1 MELRNIKTFARIA
14 EVGSF
19 TRVATELGYTQS
31 AVTMQIKQLERELG
45 CVLFER
51 LGRSVR
57 LTPEGER
64 LLPVAN
70 RMLQAAD
77 EASRIAQE
85 PGEVSGTLRIGVSD
99 SLLVGVLAPVLSEL
113 SRTYP
118 RVCVSTHQQM
128 PDEQFAMLRRNDIDV
143 LLLLDERMERPEW
156 VKVFEAPAEVGFV
169 AAATDPMTRRARVPL
184 EEVLSRPLFL
194 TERDVS
200 YRAGLDERI
209 WARGLEATPR
219 VCVSTHQQMPDEQFA
234 MLRRNDIDVLLLL
247 DERMERPEWVKVF
260 EAPAEVGF
268 VAAATDPMTRRAR
281 VPLEE
286 VLSRPLF
293 LTERD
298 VSYRAGLDE
307 RIWAR
312 GLEATPRVEC
322 GNTAFLA
329 ELVEGC
335 GGVSFLPS
343 CAVRAAVAAGRLAH
357 VDVDLERLDLWHQAI
372 VRKNKVVTP
381 QMRLFLELVQREL
394 CG

>member
-31 AVTMQIKQLERELG
+31 AVTMQIQQLERELG

-169 AAATDPMTRRARVPL
+169 AAATDPMA
-184 EEVLSRPLFL
+184 
-194 TERDVS
+194 
-200 YRAGLDERI
+200 
-209 WARGLEATPR
+209 
-219 VCVSTHQQMPDEQFA
+219 
-234 MLRRNDIDVLLLL
+234 
-247 DERMERPEWVKVF
+247 
-260 EAPAEVGF
+260 
-268 VAAATDPMTRRAR
+268 RRAR

-329 ELVEGC
+329 ELR
-335 GGVSFLPS
+335 GGLRRRVLLAVVR
-343 CAVRAAVAAGRLAH
+343 CARGRRGRQARARGR
-357 VDVDLERLDLWHQAI
+357 
-372 VRKNKVVTP
+372 
-381 QMRLFLELVQREL
+381 
-394 CG
+394 

>member
-31 AVTMQIKQLERELG
+31 AVTMQVKQLERELG

-77 EASRIAQE
+77 EASRIAQK

-118 RVCVSTHQQM
+118 RVCASTHQQM

-169 AAATDPMTRRARVPL
+169 ASATDPLARRTKVPL

-200 YRAGLDERI
+200 YR
-209 WARGLEATPR
+209 T
-219 VCVSTHQQMPDEQFA
+219 
-234 MLRRNDIDVLLLL
+234 
-247 DERMERPEWVKVF
+247 
-260 EAPAEVGF
+260 
-268 VAAATDPMTRRAR
+268 
-281 VPLEE
+281 
-286 VLSRPLF
+286 
-293 LTERD
+293 
-298 VSYRAGLDE
+298 GLDE

-322 GNTAFLA
+322 GNTAFLT

-357 VDVDLERLDLWHQAI
+357 VDVDFERLDLWHQAI

-394 CG
+394 CS

>member
-1 MELRNIKTFARIA
+1 M
-14 EVGSF
+14 
-19 TRVATELGYTQS
+19 
-31 AVTMQIKQLERELG
+31 
-45 CVLFER
+45 
-51 LGRSVR
+51 
-57 LTPEGER
+57 
-64 LLPVAN
+64 
-70 RMLQAAD
+70 
-77 EASRIAQE
+77 
-85 PGEVSGTLRIGVSD
+85 
-99 SLLVGVLAPVLSEL
+99 GVLVPVLSEL

-118 RVCVSTHQQM
+118 RVCASTHQQM

-156 VKVFEAPAEVGFV
+156 VKVFEVPAEVGFV
-169 AAATDPMTRRARVPL
+169 AAATDSLARRTKVPL

-200 YRAGLDERI
+200 YR
-209 WARGLEATPR
+209 T
-219 VCVSTHQQMPDEQFA
+219 
-234 MLRRNDIDVLLLL
+234 
-247 DERMERPEWVKVF
+247 
-260 EAPAEVGF
+260 
-268 VAAATDPMTRRAR
+268 
-281 VPLEE
+281 
-286 VLSRPLF
+286 
-293 LTERD
+293 
-298 VSYRAGLDE
+298 GLDE

-394 CG
+394 CK

>member
-1 MELRNIKTFARIA
+1 MELRNIRTFARIA

-19 TRVATELGYTQS
+19 TRVAMELGYTQS
-31 AVTMQIKQLERELG
+31 AVTMQVKQLERELG

-77 EASRIAQE
+77 EASRIAQK

-118 RVCVSTHQQM
+118 RVCASTHQQM

-143 LLLLDERMERPEW
+143 LLLLDQRMERPEW
-156 VKVFEAPAEVGFV
+156 VKVFEVPAEVGFV
-169 AAATDPMTRRARVPL
+169 VAASDPLARRAKVPL

-209 WARGLEATPR
+209 WARGLE
-219 VCVSTHQQMPDEQFA
+219 V
-234 MLRRNDIDVLLLL
+234 
-247 DERMERPEWVKVF
+247 
-260 EAPAEVGF
+260 
-268 VAAATDPMTRRAR
+268 
-281 VPLEE
+281 
-286 VLSRPLF
+286 
-293 LTERD
+293 
-298 VSYRAGLDE
+298 
-307 RIWAR
+307 
-312 GLEATPRVEC
+312 TPRVEC

-335 GGVSFLPS
+335 GGVSFLPA

>member
-219 VCVSTHQQMPDEQFA
+219 V
-234 MLRRNDIDVLLLL
+234 
-247 DERMERPEWVKVF
+247 
-260 EAPAEVGF
+260 
-268 VAAATDPMTRRAR
+268 
-281 VPLEE
+281 
-286 VLSRPLF
+286 
-293 LTERD
+293 
-298 VSYRAGLDE
+298 
-307 RIWAR
+307 
-312 GLEATPRVEC
+312 EC

-343 CAVRAAVAAGRLAH
+343 CAARAAVAAGRLAH
-357 VDVDLERLDLWHQAI
+357 VDVDFERLDLWHQAI

>member
-31 AVTMQIKQLERELG
+31 AVTMQVKQLERELG

-77 EASRIAQE
+77 EASRIAQK
-85 PGEVSGTLRIGVSD
+85 PGEVSGMLRIGVSD

-118 RVCVSTHQQM
+118 RVCASTHQQM

-156 VKVFEAPAEVGFV
+156 VKVFEVPAEVGFV
-169 AAATDPMTRRARVPL
+169 AAATDPLARRTKVPL

-200 YRAGLDERI
+200 YR
-209 WARGLEATPR
+209 T
-219 VCVSTHQQMPDEQFA
+219 
-234 MLRRNDIDVLLLL
+234 
-247 DERMERPEWVKVF
+247 
-260 EAPAEVGF
+260 
-268 VAAATDPMTRRAR
+268 
-281 VPLEE
+281 
-286 VLSRPLF
+286 
-293 LTERD
+293 
-298 VSYRAGLDE
+298 GLDE

-322 GNTAFLA
+322 GNTAFLT

-357 VDVDLERLDLWHQAI
+357 VDVDFERLDLWHQAI

-394 CG
+394 CK

>member
-1 MELRNIKTFARIA
+1 MKLRNIKTFARIA

-219 VCVSTHQQMPDEQFA
+219 V
-234 MLRRNDIDVLLLL
+234 
-247 DERMERPEWVKVF
+247 
-260 EAPAEVGF
+260 
-268 VAAATDPMTRRAR
+268 
-281 VPLEE
+281 
-286 VLSRPLF
+286 
-293 LTERD
+293 
-298 VSYRAGLDE
+298 
-307 RIWAR
+307 
-312 GLEATPRVEC
+312 EC

-357 VDVDLERLDLWHQAI
+357 VDVDFERLDLWHQAI

>member
-31 AVTMQIKQLERELG
+31 AVTMQVKQLEHELG

-77 EASRIAQE
+77 EASRIAQK

-118 RVCVSTHQQM
+118 RVCASTHQQM

-156 VKVFEAPAEVGFV
+156 VKVFEVPAEVGFV
-169 AAATDPMTRRARVPL
+169 AAATDPLARRTKVPL

-200 YRAGLDERI
+200 YR
-209 WARGLEATPR
+209 T
-219 VCVSTHQQMPDEQFA
+219 
-234 MLRRNDIDVLLLL
+234 
-247 DERMERPEWVKVF
+247 
-260 EAPAEVGF
+260 
-268 VAAATDPMTRRAR
+268 
-281 VPLEE
+281 
-286 VLSRPLF
+286 
-293 LTERD
+293 
-298 VSYRAGLDE
+298 GLDE

-357 VDVDLERLDLWHQAI
+357 VDVDFERLDLWHQAI

-394 CG
+394 CK

>member
-31 AVTMQIKQLERELG
+31 AVTMQVKQLERELG

-77 EASRIAQE
+77 EASRIAQK
-85 PGEVSGTLRIGVSD
+85 PGEVSGMLRIGVSD

-118 RVCVSTHQQM
+118 RVCASTHQQM

-156 VKVFEAPAEVGFV
+156 VKVFEVPAEVGFV
-169 AAATDPMTRRARVPL
+169 AAATDPLARRTKVPL

-200 YRAGLDERI
+200 YR
-209 WARGLEATPR
+209 T
-219 VCVSTHQQMPDEQFA
+219 
-234 MLRRNDIDVLLLL
+234 
-247 DERMERPEWVKVF
+247 
-260 EAPAEVGF
+260 
-268 VAAATDPMTRRAR
+268 
-281 VPLEE
+281 
-286 VLSRPLF
+286 
-293 LTERD
+293 
-298 VSYRAGLDE
+298 GLDE

-357 VDVDLERLDLWHQAI
+357 VDVDFERLDLWHQAI

-394 CG
+394 RK

>member
-31 AVTMQIKQLERELG
+31 AVTMQVKQLERELD

-77 EASRIAQE
+77 EASRIAQK

-118 RVCVSTHQQM
+118 RVCASTHQQM

-156 VKVFEAPAEVGFV
+156 VKVFEVPAEVGFV
-169 AAATDPMTRRARVPL
+169 AAATDPLARRTKVPL

-200 YRAGLDERI
+200 YR
-209 WARGLEATPR
+209 T
-219 VCVSTHQQMPDEQFA
+219 
-234 MLRRNDIDVLLLL
+234 
-247 DERMERPEWVKVF
+247 
-260 EAPAEVGF
+260 
-268 VAAATDPMTRRAR
+268 
-281 VPLEE
+281 
-286 VLSRPLF
+286 
-293 LTERD
+293 
-298 VSYRAGLDE
+298 GLDE

-357 VDVDLERLDLWHQAI
+357 VDVDFERLDLWHQAI
-372 VRKNKVVTP
+372 VRKNKVMTP

-394 CG
+394 CK

>member
-1 MELRNIKTFARIA
+1 MELRNIRTFARIA

-31 AVTMQIKQLERELG
+31 AVTMQVKQLERELG

-77 EASRIAQE
+77 EASRIAQK

-118 RVCVSTHQQM
+118 RVCASTHQQM

-169 AAATDPMTRRARVPL
+169 AAASDPLARRAKVPL
-184 EEVLSRPLFL
+184 KEVLSRPLFL

-209 WARGLEATPR
+209 WARGLE
-219 VCVSTHQQMPDEQFA
+219 V
-234 MLRRNDIDVLLLL
+234 
-247 DERMERPEWVKVF
+247 
-260 EAPAEVGF
+260 
-268 VAAATDPMTRRAR
+268 
-281 VPLEE
+281 
-286 VLSRPLF
+286 
-293 LTERD
+293 
-298 VSYRAGLDE
+298 
-307 RIWAR
+307 
-312 GLEATPRVEC
+312 TPRVEC

-343 CAVRAAVAAGRLAH
+343 CAVRVAVAAGRLAH

-394 CG
+394 CS

>member
-31 AVTMQIKQLERELG
+31 AVTMQVKQLERELG

-77 EASRIAQE
+77 EASRIAQK

-118 RVCVSTHQQM
+118 RVCASTHQQM

-156 VKVFEAPAEVGFV
+156 VKVFEVPAEVGFV
-169 AAATDPMTRRARVPL
+169 AAATDPLARRTKVPL

-200 YRAGLDERI
+200 YR
-209 WARGLEATPR
+209 T
-219 VCVSTHQQMPDEQFA
+219 
-234 MLRRNDIDVLLLL
+234 
-247 DERMERPEWVKVF
+247 
-260 EAPAEVGF
+260 
-268 VAAATDPMTRRAR
+268 
-281 VPLEE
+281 
-286 VLSRPLF
+286 
-293 LTERD
+293 
-298 VSYRAGLDE
+298 GLDE

-357 VDVDLERLDLWHQAI
+357 VDVDFERLDLWHQAI

-394 CG
+394 CK

>member
-31 AVTMQIKQLERELG
+31 AVTMQVKQLERELG

-77 EASRIAQE
+77 EASRIAQK

-118 RVCVSTHQQM
+118 RVCASTHQQM

-156 VKVFEAPAEVGFV
+156 VKVFEVPAEVGFV
-169 AAATDPMTRRARVPL
+169 AAATDPLARRTKVPL

-200 YRAGLDERI
+200 YR
-209 WARGLEATPR
+209 T
-219 VCVSTHQQMPDEQFA
+219 
-234 MLRRNDIDVLLLL
+234 
-247 DERMERPEWVKVF
+247 
-260 EAPAEVGF
+260 
-268 VAAATDPMTRRAR
+268 
-281 VPLEE
+281 
-286 VLSRPLF
+286 
-293 LTERD
+293 
-298 VSYRAGLDE
+298 GLDE

-322 GNTAFLA
+322 GNTAFLT

-357 VDVDLERLDLWHQAI
+357 VDVDFERLDLWHQAI

-381 QMRLFLELVQREL
+381 QMRLFLELVRREL
-394 CG
+394 CK

>member
-77 EASRIAQE
+77 EASRIAQK
-85 PGEVSGTLRIGVSD
+85 PDEVSGTLRIGVSD

-118 RVCVSTHQQM
+118 RVCASTHQQM

-169 AAATDPMTRRARVPL
+169 AAATDPMA
-184 EEVLSRPLFL
+184 
-194 TERDVS
+194 
-200 YRAGLDERI
+200 
-209 WARGLEATPR
+209 
-219 VCVSTHQQMPDEQFA
+219 
-234 MLRRNDIDVLLLL
+234 
-247 DERMERPEWVKVF
+247 
-260 EAPAEVGF
+260 
-268 VAAATDPMTRRAR
+268 RRAR

-357 VDVDLERLDLWHQAI
+357 VDVDFERLDLWHQAI

>member
-31 AVTMQIKQLERELG
+31 AVTMQVKQLERELG

-77 EASRIAQE
+77 EASRIAQK

-118 RVCVSTHQQM
+118 RVCASTHQQM

-156 VKVFEAPAEVGFV
+156 VKVFEVPAEVGFV
-169 AAATDPMTRRARVPL
+169 AAATDPLARRTKVPL

-200 YRAGLDERI
+200 YR
-209 WARGLEATPR
+209 T
-219 VCVSTHQQMPDEQFA
+219 
-234 MLRRNDIDVLLLL
+234 
-247 DERMERPEWVKVF
+247 
-260 EAPAEVGF
+260 
-268 VAAATDPMTRRAR
+268 
-281 VPLEE
+281 
-286 VLSRPLF
+286 
-293 LTERD
+293 
-298 VSYRAGLDE
+298 GLDE

-357 VDVDLERLDLWHQAI
+357 LDVDFERLDLWHQAI
-372 VRKNKVVTP
+372 VRKNKVMTP

-394 CG
+394 CK

>member
-1 MELRNIKTFARIA
+1 M
-14 EVGSF
+14 
-19 TRVATELGYTQS
+19 
-31 AVTMQIKQLERELG
+31 
-45 CVLFER
+45 LFER

-77 EASRIAQE
+77 EASRIAQK

-99 SLLVGVLAPVLSEL
+99 SLLMGVLAPVLSEL
-113 SRTYP
+113 SHTYP
-118 RVCVSTHQQM
+118 RVCASTHQQM

-156 VKVFEAPAEVGFV
+156 VKVFEVPAEVGFV
-169 AAATDPMTRRARVPL
+169 VAATDPMA
-184 EEVLSRPLFL
+184 
-194 TERDVS
+194 
-200 YRAGLDERI
+200 
-209 WARGLEATPR
+209 
-219 VCVSTHQQMPDEQFA
+219 
-234 MLRRNDIDVLLLL
+234 
-247 DERMERPEWVKVF
+247 
-260 EAPAEVGF
+260 
-268 VAAATDPMTRRAR
+268 RRAR

-357 VDVDLERLDLWHQAI
+357 VDVDFERLDLWHQAI

>member
-31 AVTMQIKQLERELG
+31 AVTMQVKQLERELG
-45 CVLFER
+45 SVLFER

-77 EASRIAQE
+77 EASRIAQK
-85 PGEVSGTLRIGVSD
+85 PGEVSGMLRIGVSD

-118 RVCVSTHQQM
+118 RVCASTHQQM

-156 VKVFEAPAEVGFV
+156 VKVFEVPAEVGFV
-169 AAATDPMTRRARVPL
+169 AAATDPLARRTKVPL

-200 YRAGLDERI
+200 YR
-209 WARGLEATPR
+209 T
-219 VCVSTHQQMPDEQFA
+219 
-234 MLRRNDIDVLLLL
+234 
-247 DERMERPEWVKVF
+247 
-260 EAPAEVGF
+260 
-268 VAAATDPMTRRAR
+268 
-281 VPLEE
+281 
-286 VLSRPLF
+286 
-293 LTERD
+293 
-298 VSYRAGLDE
+298 GLDE

-343 CAVRAAVAAGRLAH
+343 CAVRAAVTAGRLAH

-394 CG
+394 CK

>member
-31 AVTMQIKQLERELG
+31 AVTMQVKQLERELG

-51 LGRSVR
+51 LSRSVR

-77 EASRIAQE
+77 EASRIAQK

-118 RVCVSTHQQM
+118 RVCASTHQQM

-156 VKVFEAPAEVGFV
+156 VKVFEVPAEVGFV
-169 AAATDPMTRRARVPL
+169 AAATDPLARRTKVPL

-200 YRAGLDERI
+200 YR
-209 WARGLEATPR
+209 T
-219 VCVSTHQQMPDEQFA
+219 
-234 MLRRNDIDVLLLL
+234 
-247 DERMERPEWVKVF
+247 
-260 EAPAEVGF
+260 
-268 VAAATDPMTRRAR
+268 
-281 VPLEE
+281 
-286 VLSRPLF
+286 
-293 LTERD
+293 
-298 VSYRAGLDE
+298 GLDE

-322 GNTAFLA
+322 GNTAFLT

-357 VDVDLERLDLWHQAI
+357 VDVDFERLDLWHQAI

-394 CG
+394 CK

>member
-1 MELRNIKTFARIA
+1 MELRNIRTFARIA

-19 TRVATELGYTQS
+19 TRVAMELGYTQS
-31 AVTMQIKQLERELG
+31 AVTMQVKQLERELG

-77 EASRIAQE
+77 EASRIAQK

-118 RVCVSTHQQM
+118 RVCASTHQQM

-156 VKVFEAPAEVGFV
+156 VKVFEVPAEVGFV
-169 AAATDPMTRRARVPL
+169 VAASDPLARRAKVPL

-194 TERDVS
+194 TERNVS

-209 WARGLEATPR
+209 WARGLE
-219 VCVSTHQQMPDEQFA
+219 V
-234 MLRRNDIDVLLLL
+234 
-247 DERMERPEWVKVF
+247 
-260 EAPAEVGF
+260 
-268 VAAATDPMTRRAR
+268 
-281 VPLEE
+281 
-286 VLSRPLF
+286 
-293 LTERD
+293 
-298 VSYRAGLDE
+298 
-307 RIWAR
+307 
-312 GLEATPRVEC
+312 TPRVEC

-335 GGVSFLPS
+335 GGVSFLPA

-394 CG
+394 CS

>member
-1 MELRNIKTFARIA
+1 MELRNIRTFARIA

-19 TRVATELGYTQS
+19 TRVATELSYTQS
-31 AVTMQIKQLERELG
+31 AVTMQVKQLERELG

-77 EASRIAQE
+77 EASRIAQK
-85 PGEVSGTLRIGVSD
+85 PGEVSGMLRIGVSD

-118 RVCVSTHQQM
+118 RVCASTHQQM

-156 VKVFEAPAEVGFV
+156 VKVFEVPAEVGFV
-169 AAATDPMTRRARVPL
+169 VAATDPLARRAKVPL

-200 YRAGLDERI
+200 YRTGLDERI
-209 WARGLEATPR
+209 WARGLE
-219 VCVSTHQQMPDEQFA
+219 V
-234 MLRRNDIDVLLLL
+234 
-247 DERMERPEWVKVF
+247 
-260 EAPAEVGF
+260 
-268 VAAATDPMTRRAR
+268 
-281 VPLEE
+281 
-286 VLSRPLF
+286 
-293 LTERD
+293 
-298 VSYRAGLDE
+298 
-307 RIWAR
+307 
-312 GLEATPRVEC
+312 TPRVEC
-322 GNTAFLA
+322 GNTAFLT

-394 CG
+394 CK

>member
-31 AVTMQIKQLERELG
+31 AVTMQVKQLERELG

-77 EASRIAQE
+77 EAFRIAQK

-118 RVCVSTHQQM
+118 RVCASTHQQM

-156 VKVFEAPAEVGFV
+156 VKVFEVPAEVGFV
-169 AAATDPMTRRARVPL
+169 AAATDPLARRTKVPL

-200 YRAGLDERI
+200 YR
-209 WARGLEATPR
+209 T
-219 VCVSTHQQMPDEQFA
+219 
-234 MLRRNDIDVLLLL
+234 
-247 DERMERPEWVKVF
+247 
-260 EAPAEVGF
+260 
-268 VAAATDPMTRRAR
+268 
-281 VPLEE
+281 
-286 VLSRPLF
+286 
-293 LTERD
+293 
-298 VSYRAGLDE
+298 GLDE

-357 VDVDLERLDLWHQAI
+357 VDVDFERLDLWHQAI

-394 CG
+394 CK

>member
-31 AVTMQIKQLERELG
+31 AVTMQIKRLERELG

-219 VCVSTHQQMPDEQFA
+219 V
-234 MLRRNDIDVLLLL
+234 
-247 DERMERPEWVKVF
+247 
-260 EAPAEVGF
+260 
-268 VAAATDPMTRRAR
+268 
-281 VPLEE
+281 
-286 VLSRPLF
+286 
-293 LTERD
+293 
-298 VSYRAGLDE
+298 
-307 RIWAR
+307 
-312 GLEATPRVEC
+312 EC

-357 VDVDLERLDLWHQAI
+357 VDVDFERLDLWHQAI

>member
-31 AVTMQIKQLERELG
+31 AVTMQVKQLERELG

-77 EASRIAQE
+77 EASRIAQK
-85 PGEVSGTLRIGVSD
+85 PDEVSGTLRIGVSD

-118 RVCVSTHQQM
+118 RVCASTHQQM

-143 LLLLDERMERPEW
+143 LLLLDEHMERPEW

-169 AAATDPMTRRARVPL
+169 AAATDPLARRTKVPL
-184 EEVLSRPLFL
+184 EELLSRPLFL

-200 YRAGLDERI
+200 YRTGLDERV
-209 WARGLEATPR
+209 WA
-219 VCVSTHQQMPDEQFA
+219 H
-234 MLRRNDIDVLLLL
+234 
-247 DERMERPEWVKVF
+247 
-260 EAPAEVGF
+260 
-268 VAAATDPMTRRAR
+268 
-281 VPLEE
+281 
-286 VLSRPLF
+286 
-293 LTERD
+293 
-298 VSYRAGLDE
+298 
-307 RIWAR
+307 

-394 CG
+394 CK

>member
-219 VCVSTHQQMPDEQFA
+219 V
-234 MLRRNDIDVLLLL
+234 
-247 DERMERPEWVKVF
+247 
-260 EAPAEVGF
+260 
-268 VAAATDPMTRRAR
+268 
-281 VPLEE
+281 
-286 VLSRPLF
+286 
-293 LTERD
+293 
-298 VSYRAGLDE
+298 
-307 RIWAR
+307 
-312 GLEATPRVEC
+312 EC

-357 VDVDLERLDLWHQAI
+357 VDVDFERLDLWHQAI
-372 VRKNKVVTP
+372 VRKNKVVPP

>member
-31 AVTMQIKQLERELG
+31 AVTMQVKQLERELG

-77 EASRIAQE
+77 EAFRIAQK

-118 RVCVSTHQQM
+118 RVCASTHQQM

-156 VKVFEAPAEVGFV
+156 VKVFEVPAEVGFV
-169 AAATDPMTRRARVPL
+169 AAATDPLARRTKVPL

-200 YRAGLDERI
+200 YR
-209 WARGLEATPR
+209 T
-219 VCVSTHQQMPDEQFA
+219 
-234 MLRRNDIDVLLLL
+234 
-247 DERMERPEWVKVF
+247 
-260 EAPAEVGF
+260 
-268 VAAATDPMTRRAR
+268 
-281 VPLEE
+281 
-286 VLSRPLF
+286 
-293 LTERD
+293 
-298 VSYRAGLDE
+298 GLDE

-357 VDVDLERLDLWHQAI
+357 VDVDFERLDLWHQAI

-381 QMRLFLELVQREL
+381 QMCLFLELVQREL
-394 CG
+394 CK

>member
-31 AVTMQIKQLERELG
+31 AVTMQIKQLERELD

-209 WARGLEATPR
+209 WARGLEATP
-219 VCVSTHQQMPDEQFA
+219 H
-234 MLRRNDIDVLLLL
+234 
-247 DERMERPEWVKVF
+247 
-260 EAPAEVGF
+260 
-268 VAAATDPMTRRAR
+268 
-281 VPLEE
+281 
-286 VLSRPLF
+286 
-293 LTERD
+293 
-298 VSYRAGLDE
+298 
-307 RIWAR
+307 
-312 GLEATPRVEC
+312 VEC

-357 VDVDLERLDLWHQAI
+357 VDVDFERLDLWHQAI

>member
-31 AVTMQIKQLERELG
+31 AVTMQVKQLERELD

-77 EASRIAQE
+77 EASRIAQK

-118 RVCVSTHQQM
+118 RVCASTHQQM

-156 VKVFEAPAEVGFV
+156 VKVFEVPAEVGFV
-169 AAATDPMTRRARVPL
+169 AAATDPLARRTKVPL

-200 YRAGLDERI
+200 YR
-209 WARGLEATPR
+209 T
-219 VCVSTHQQMPDEQFA
+219 
-234 MLRRNDIDVLLLL
+234 
-247 DERMERPEWVKVF
+247 
-260 EAPAEVGF
+260 
-268 VAAATDPMTRRAR
+268 
-281 VPLEE
+281 
-286 VLSRPLF
+286 
-293 LTERD
+293 
-298 VSYRAGLDE
+298 GLDE

-357 VDVDLERLDLWHQAI
+357 VDVDFERLDLWHQAI

-381 QMRLFLELVQREL
+381 QMRLFLELVRREL
-394 CG
+394 CK

>member
-31 AVTMQIKQLERELG
+31 AVTMQVKQLERELG

-77 EASRIAQE
+77 EASRIAQK

-118 RVCVSTHQQM
+118 RVCASTHQQM

-143 LLLLDERMERPEW
+143 LILLDERMERPEW
-156 VKVFEAPAEVGFV
+156 VKVFEVPAEVGFV
-169 AAATDPMTRRARVPL
+169 AAATDPLARRTKVPL

-200 YRAGLDERI
+200 YRTGLDERI
-209 WARGLEATPR
+209 WARGLE
-219 VCVSTHQQMPDEQFA
+219 V
-234 MLRRNDIDVLLLL
+234 
-247 DERMERPEWVKVF
+247 
-260 EAPAEVGF
+260 
-268 VAAATDPMTRRAR
+268 
-281 VPLEE
+281 
-286 VLSRPLF
+286 
-293 LTERD
+293 
-298 VSYRAGLDE
+298 
-307 RIWAR
+307 
-312 GLEATPRVEC
+312 TPRVEC

-343 CAVRAAVAAGRLAH
+343 CAVRAAIAAGRLAH
-357 VDVDLERLDLWHQAI
+357 VDVDLDRLDLWHQAI

-394 CG
+394 CK

>member
-31 AVTMQIKQLERELG
+31 AVTMQVKQLERELG

-77 EASRIAQE
+77 EASRIAQK

-118 RVCVSTHQQM
+118 RVCASTHQQM

-156 VKVFEAPAEVGFV
+156 VKVFEVPAEVGFV
-169 AAATDPMTRRARVPL
+169 AAATDPLARRTKVPL

-200 YRAGLDERI
+200 YR
-209 WARGLEATPR
+209 T
-219 VCVSTHQQMPDEQFA
+219 
-234 MLRRNDIDVLLLL
+234 
-247 DERMERPEWVKVF
+247 
-260 EAPAEVGF
+260 
-268 VAAATDPMTRRAR
+268 
-281 VPLEE
+281 
-286 VLSRPLF
+286 
-293 LTERD
+293 
-298 VSYRAGLDE
+298 GLDE

-357 VDVDLERLDLWHQAI
+357 VDVDFERLDLWHQAI

-381 QMRLFLELVQREL
+381 QMRLFLELVRREL
-394 CG
+394 CK

>member
-31 AVTMQIKQLERELG
+31 AVTMQVKQLERELD

-77 EASRIAQE
+77 EASRIAQK

-118 RVCVSTHQQM
+118 RVCASTHQQM

-156 VKVFEAPAEVGFV
+156 VKVFEVPAEVGFV
-169 AAATDPMTRRARVPL
+169 AAATDPLARRTKVPL

-200 YRAGLDERI
+200 YR
-209 WARGLEATPR
+209 T
-219 VCVSTHQQMPDEQFA
+219 
-234 MLRRNDIDVLLLL
+234 
-247 DERMERPEWVKVF
+247 
-260 EAPAEVGF
+260 
-268 VAAATDPMTRRAR
+268 
-281 VPLEE
+281 
-286 VLSRPLF
+286 
-293 LTERD
+293 
-298 VSYRAGLDE
+298 GLDE

-322 GNTAFLA
+322 GNTAFLT

-357 VDVDLERLDLWHQAI
+357 VDVDFERLDLWHQAI

-381 QMRLFLELVQREL
+381 QMRLFLELVRREL
-394 CG
+394 CK

>member
-31 AVTMQIKQLERELG
+31 AVTMQVKQLERELG

-77 EASRIAQE
+77 EASRIAQK

-118 RVCVSTHQQM
+118 RVCASTHQQM

-156 VKVFEAPAEVGFV
+156 VKVFEVPAEVGFV
-169 AAATDPMTRRARVPL
+169 AAATDPLTRRTKVPL

-200 YRAGLDERI
+200 YR
-209 WARGLEATPR
+209 T
-219 VCVSTHQQMPDEQFA
+219 
-234 MLRRNDIDVLLLL
+234 
-247 DERMERPEWVKVF
+247 
-260 EAPAEVGF
+260 
-268 VAAATDPMTRRAR
+268 
-281 VPLEE
+281 
-286 VLSRPLF
+286 
-293 LTERD
+293 
-298 VSYRAGLDE
+298 GLDE

-357 VDVDLERLDLWHQAI
+357 VDVDFERLDLWHQAI

-381 QMRLFLELVQREL
+381 QMHLFLELVRREL
-394 CG
+394 CK

>member
-31 AVTMQIKQLERELG
+31 AVTMQVKQLERELG

-51 LGRSVR
+51 LSRSVR

-77 EASRIAQE
+77 EASRIAQK

-118 RVCVSTHQQM
+118 RVCASTHQQM

-156 VKVFEAPAEVGFV
+156 VKVFEVPAEVGFV
-169 AAATDPMTRRARVPL
+169 AAATDPLARRTKVPL

-200 YRAGLDERI
+200 YR
-209 WARGLEATPR
+209 T
-219 VCVSTHQQMPDEQFA
+219 
-234 MLRRNDIDVLLLL
+234 
-247 DERMERPEWVKVF
+247 
-260 EAPAEVGF
+260 
-268 VAAATDPMTRRAR
+268 
-281 VPLEE
+281 
-286 VLSRPLF
+286 
-293 LTERD
+293 
-298 VSYRAGLDE
+298 GLDE

-357 VDVDLERLDLWHQAI
+357 LDVDFERLDLWHQAI
-372 VRKNKVVTP
+372 VRKNKVMTP

-394 CG
+394 CK

>member
-1 MELRNIKTFARIA
+1 MELRNIRTFARIA

-19 TRVATELGYTQS
+19 TRVAMELGYTQS
-31 AVTMQIKQLERELG
+31 AVTMQVKQLERELG

-77 EASRIAQE
+77 EASRIAQK

-118 RVCVSTHQQM
+118 RVCASTHQQM

-156 VKVFEAPAEVGFV
+156 VKVFEVPAEVGFV
-169 AAATDPMTRRARVPL
+169 VAASDPLARRAKVPL

-209 WARGLEATPR
+209 WARGLE
-219 VCVSTHQQMPDEQFA
+219 V
-234 MLRRNDIDVLLLL
+234 
-247 DERMERPEWVKVF
+247 
-260 EAPAEVGF
+260 
-268 VAAATDPMTRRAR
+268 
-281 VPLEE
+281 
-286 VLSRPLF
+286 
-293 LTERD
+293 
-298 VSYRAGLDE
+298 
-307 RIWAR
+307 
-312 GLEATPRVEC
+312 TPRVEC

-335 GGVSFLPS
+335 GGVSFLPA

-394 CG
+394 CS

>member
-1 MELRNIKTFARIA
+1 MELRNIRTFARIA

-19 TRVATELGYTQS
+19 TRVAIELGYTQS
-31 AVTMQIKQLERELG
+31 AVTMQVKQLERELG

-77 EASRIAQE
+77 EASRIAQK

-118 RVCVSTHQQM
+118 RVCASTHQQM

-156 VKVFEAPAEVGFV
+156 VKVFEVPAEVGFV
-169 AAATDPMTRRARVPL
+169 AAASDPLARRAKVPL

-209 WARGLEATPR
+209 WARGLE
-219 VCVSTHQQMPDEQFA
+219 V
-234 MLRRNDIDVLLLL
+234 
-247 DERMERPEWVKVF
+247 
-260 EAPAEVGF
+260 
-268 VAAATDPMTRRAR
+268 
-281 VPLEE
+281 
-286 VLSRPLF
+286 
-293 LTERD
+293 
-298 VSYRAGLDE
+298 
-307 RIWAR
+307 
-312 GLEATPRVEC
+312 TPRVEC

-335 GGVSFLPS
+335 GGVSFLPA
-343 CAVRAAVAAGRLAH
+343 CAVRVAVAAGRLAH

-394 CG
+394 CS

>member
-156 VKVFEAPAEVGFV
+156 AKVFEVPAEVGFV
-169 AAATDPMTRRARVPL
+169 AAATDPMA
-184 EEVLSRPLFL
+184 
-194 TERDVS
+194 
-200 YRAGLDERI
+200 
-209 WARGLEATPR
+209 
-219 VCVSTHQQMPDEQFA
+219 
-234 MLRRNDIDVLLLL
+234 
-247 DERMERPEWVKVF
+247 
-260 EAPAEVGF
+260 
-268 VAAATDPMTRRAR
+268 RRAR

-335 GGVSFLPS
+335 GGVSFLPL

-357 VDVDLERLDLWHQAI
+357 VDVDFERLDLWHQAI

>member
-1 MELRNIKTFARIA
+1 MELRNIRTFARIA

-31 AVTMQIKQLERELG
+31 AVTMQVKQLERELG

-77 EASRIAQE
+77 EASRIAQK

-118 RVCVSTHQQM
+118 RVCASTHQQM

-169 AAATDPMTRRARVPL
+169 AAASDPLARRAKVPL
-184 EEVLSRPLFL
+184 KEVLSRPLFL

-209 WARGLEATPR
+209 WARGLE
-219 VCVSTHQQMPDEQFA
+219 V
-234 MLRRNDIDVLLLL
+234 
-247 DERMERPEWVKVF
+247 
-260 EAPAEVGF
+260 
-268 VAAATDPMTRRAR
+268 
-281 VPLEE
+281 
-286 VLSRPLF
+286 
-293 LTERD
+293 
-298 VSYRAGLDE
+298 
-307 RIWAR
+307 
-312 GLEATPRVEC
+312 TPRVEC

-335 GGVSFLPS
+335 GGVSFF
-343 CAVRAAVAAGRLAH
+343 CN
-357 VDVDLERLDLWHQAI
+357 DLR
-372 VRKNKVVTP
+372 
-381 QMRLFLELVQREL
+381 
-394 CG
+394 

>member
-31 AVTMQIKQLERELG
+31 AVTMQVKQLERELG

-77 EASRIAQE
+77 EASRIAQK

-118 RVCVSTHQQM
+118 RVCASTHQQM

-156 VKVFEAPAEVGFV
+156 VKVFEVPAEVGFV
-169 AAATDPMTRRARVPL
+169 VAATDPLARRAKVPL

-200 YRAGLDERI
+200 YR
-209 WARGLEATPR
+209 T
-219 VCVSTHQQMPDEQFA
+219 
-234 MLRRNDIDVLLLL
+234 
-247 DERMERPEWVKVF
+247 
-260 EAPAEVGF
+260 
-268 VAAATDPMTRRAR
+268 
-281 VPLEE
+281 
-286 VLSRPLF
+286 
-293 LTERD
+293 
-298 VSYRAGLDE
+298 GLDE

-394 CG
+394 CK

>member
-31 AVTMQIKQLERELG
+31 AVTMQVKQLERELG

-51 LGRSVR
+51 LSRSVR

-77 EASRIAQE
+77 EASRIAQK

-118 RVCVSTHQQM
+118 RVCASTHQQM

-156 VKVFEAPAEVGFV
+156 VKVFEVPAEVGFV
-169 AAATDPMTRRARVPL
+169 AAATDPLARRTKVPL

-200 YRAGLDERI
+200 YR
-209 WARGLEATPR
+209 T
-219 VCVSTHQQMPDEQFA
+219 
-234 MLRRNDIDVLLLL
+234 
-247 DERMERPEWVKVF
+247 
-260 EAPAEVGF
+260 
-268 VAAATDPMTRRAR
+268 
-281 VPLEE
+281 
-286 VLSRPLF
+286 
-293 LTERD
+293 
-298 VSYRAGLDE
+298 GLDE

-357 VDVDLERLDLWHQAI
+357 VDVDFERLDLWHQAI
-372 VRKNKVVTP
+372 VRKNKVMTP

-394 CG
+394 CK

>member
-156 VKVFEAPAEVGFV
+156 VKVFEVPAEVGFV
-169 AAATDPMTRRARVPL
+169 V
-184 EEVLSRPLFL
+184 
-194 TERDVS
+194 
-200 YRAGLDERI
+200 
-209 WARGLEATPR
+209 
-219 VCVSTHQQMPDEQFA
+219 
-234 MLRRNDIDVLLLL
+234 
-247 DERMERPEWVKVF
+247 
-260 EAPAEVGF
+260 
-268 VAAATDPMTRRAR
+268 AATDPMTRRAR

-357 VDVDLERLDLWHQAI
+357 VDVDFERLDLWHQAI